1 MNNSVESLPESGEL
15 VITTIK
21 EIKPYGAYA
30 TLDEYENAEG
40 LLHVSEISSR
50 WVKNIRDHIR
60 ERQKSVLKVLRVDP
74 EKRHI
79 DLSLRRVNE
88 RERKEKL
95 LEWKQERRG
104 RTLFDMAAEKLKVDR
119 KIAYD
124 TVGRILEERFGSL
137 YASFEKAALSGEKTL
152 IKAKIPSEW
161 VKAISEIA
169 ELKIKISLMK
179 VKGTLELTCY
189 KHNGVEVLRDAF
201 NKAKDV
207 RKPENAMI
215 NIYVT
220 GTPKYRIEVFANTY
234 KEAEKVLERATNVAI
249 ESVHASG
256 GKGNFIRR
264 T

>member
-1 MNNSVESLPESGEL
+1 MNNSIELLPESGEL

-21 EIKPYGAYA
+21 EIVPYGAYV

-40 LLHVSEISSR
+40 LLHISEVSSR

-60 ERQKSVLKVLRVDP
+60 ERQKTVLKVLRVDT

-88 RERKEKL
+88 RERREKL
-95 LEWKQERRG
+95 LQWKQERRG
-104 RTLFDMAAEKLKVDR
+104 RSLFDMAADKLKIDQ

-124 TVGRILEERFGSL
+124 EVGRILEERFGSL
-137 YASFEKAALSGEKTL
+137 YACFETVALSGEKTL
-152 IKAKIPSEW
+152 VKAKIPSKW

-169 ELKIKISLMK
+169 ESKIRISLMK

-189 KHNGVEVLRDAF
+189 KHNGVEVLRSAF
-201 NKAKDV
+201 KKAKNI
-207 RKPENAMI
+207 RKPENSTI

-234 KEAEKVLERATNVAI
+234 KEAEKVLERAANVAI
-249 ESVHASG
+249 ESVQVAG